1 MHPNEVLLTYFYTC
15 FQQKDHKGMQHC
27 YSDDARFND
36 PVFTDLDAGEVRA
49 MWEMLL
55 LKARDLVISFDC
67 IRADDARG
75 SAEWV
80 AEYTF
85 SATGEK
91 VVNRIHSVFEFS
103 NGKISRHTDQ
113 FEFYNWA
120 RQALGFTAGL
130 LLGWTPYIRRKIRAK
145 AMKGLEAFMSARAN
159 QQLTP
164 IK

>member
-1 MHPNEVLLTYFYTC
+1 MHPNEVLLTYFYTS
-15 FQQKDHKGMQHC
+15 FQQKDYKGMQHC
-27 YSDDARFND
+27 YSDGARFND
-36 PVFTDLDAGEVRA
+36 PVFTDLDASQVRA

-55 LKARDLVISFDC
+55 LRAKDLVITFED
-67 IRADDARG
+67 IHADETRG
-75 SAEWV
+75 SSNWI

-91 VVNRIHSVFEFS
+91 VVNKIHSDFEFS
-103 NGKISRHTDQ
+103 NGKISRQTDH

-145 AMKGLEAFMSARAN
+145 AMKGLEAFMNAKAN
-159 QQLTP
+159 QQLSP